1 MMRWSKHRSGH
12 LRRVLALALHPDAD
26 AGILTADVDVS
37 GDAGLV
43 RIYVCDPTGRQVGA
57 GAAFAEEGSVPVGV
71 ESSGQAGPARR
82 VRLRLDLGEVRRWSP
97 DDPCLYDIVVRFG
110 TDAVRSYTAFRTV
123 KVAPD
128 GTGRFRFFLNGEPL
142 LLRGVLDQG
151 YWSDGLMTA
160 PSDEALAFDIQA
172 MKDAGFNMLRKH
184 LKVEA
189 DRWYYHCD
197 RLGMLVW
204 QDMVSGGG
212 AYDGWETSYK
222 PTLWRG
228 SWDGYEDTS
237 ASHQR
242 RLGSDDDAY
251 QRQWLRECRGTVTH
265 LRAHP
270 SVVTWVLFNEGWGQF
285 DALACAEEVHLLDP
299 TRPID
304 AVSGWYDQGA
314 GDFQSVHNYF
324 RPLAVYRDRRDLTG
338 YARLAGG
345 RAFTI
350 SEFGGLVH
358 AVADH
363 SAFAGTYGYGAT
375 DTPAEWRTEV
385 HRTLDAAAA
394 LEGAGLSAY
403 VYTQLSDVEEECN
416 GILTYDRR
424 VNKLKEDGDECS
436 SAEM

>member
-1 MMRWSKHRSGH
+1 
-12 LRRVLALALHPDAD
+12 
-26 AGILTADVDVS
+26 
-37 GDAGLV
+37 
-43 RIYVCDPTGRQVGA
+43 
-57 GAAFAEEGSVPVGV
+57 
-71 ESSGQAGPARR
+71 
-82 VRLRLDLGEVRRWSP
+82 
-97 DDPCLYDIVVRFG
+97 
-110 TDAVRSYTAFRTV
+110 
-123 KVAPD
+123 
-128 GTGRFRFFLNGEPL
+128 
-142 LLRGVLDQG
+142 
-151 YWSDGLMTA
+151 
-160 PSDEALAFDIQA
+160 

-212 AYDGWETSYK
+212 AYDGWKPATK

-242 RLGSDDDAY
+242 RPVPMTTPTSAAAGVPRHGDPLARSSLG
-251 QRQWLRECRGTVTH
+251 
-265 LRAHP
+265 
-270 SVVTWVLFNEGWGQF
+270 VTWCCSTRAGAVRR
-285 DALACAEEVHLLDP
+285 LACAEEVHLLDP

-304 AVSGWYDQGA
+304 AVSGWVRPGRGRLPERAQL
-314 GDFQSVHNYF
+314 F

-375 DTPAEWRTEV
+375 DTPAEWRTEACIG
-385 HRTLDAAAA
+385 RWTLRR
-394 LEGAGLSAY
+394 LWEAGLSAY
-403 VYTQLSDVEEECN
+403 VYHAAVGRGGGGATASLPTT
-416 GILTYDRR
+416 G
-424 VNKLKEDGDECS
+424 G
-436 SAEM
+436 

>member
-1 MMRWSKHRSGH
+1 MCIRDR
-12 LRRVLALALHPDAD
+12 
-26 AGILTADVDVS
+26 
-37 GDAGLV
+37 
-43 RIYVCDPTGRQVGA
+43 
-57 GAAFAEEGSVPVGV
+57 
-71 ESSGQAGPARR
+71 
-82 VRLRLDLGEVRRWSP
+82 
-97 DDPCLYDIVVRFG
+97 
-110 TDAVRSYTAFRTV
+110 
-123 KVAPD
+123 
-128 GTGRFRFFLNGEPL
+128 NGEPL

-197 RLGMLVW
+197 RRGMLVW

-350 SEFGGLVH
+350 SEFGGVVH

-394 LEGAGLSAY
+394 LEGVGLSAY

-424 VNKLKEDGDECS
+424 VNKLKEDGDECG

>member
-1 MMRWSKHRSGH
+1 M
-12 LRRVLALALHPDAD
+12 
-26 AGILTADVDVS
+26 
-37 GDAGLV
+37 
-43 RIYVCDPTGRQVGA
+43 
-57 GAAFAEEGSVPVGV
+57 
-71 ESSGQAGPARR
+71 
-82 VRLRLDLGEVRRWSP
+82 
-97 DDPCLYDIVVRFG
+97 
-110 TDAVRSYTAFRTV
+110 
-123 KVAPD
+123 
-128 GTGRFRFFLNGEPL
+128 
-142 LLRGVLDQG
+142 LDQG

-197 RLGMLVW
+197 RRGMLVW

-285 DALACAEEVHLLDP
+285 DALGLRRGGSPAGSDASHRRRERLGTTRARATSRAC
-299 TRPID
+299 T
-304 AVSGWYDQGA
+304 
-314 GDFQSVHNYF
+314 
-324 RPLAVYRDRRDLTG
+324 
-338 YARLAGG
+338 
-345 RAFTI
+345 TI
-350 SEFGGLVH
+350 SVRLR
-358 AVADH
+358 
-363 SAFAGTYGYGAT
+363 STAT
-375 DTPAEWRTEV
+375 GVT
-385 HRTLDAAAA
+385 
-394 LEGAGLSAY
+394 
-403 VYTQLSDVEEECN
+403 
-416 GILTYDRR
+416 
-424 VNKLKEDGDECS
+424 
-436 SAEM
+436 